1 MSQLVRL
8 RGKHTVQC
16 THCAMQ
22 ELQVRET
29 AGHNLV
35 AEDKLAVDRRQVDR
49 SQVAGGKLARKNR
62 NDGLTH
68 LVLVVGQT
76 HSWDSIWVSFGEFT
90 ALSLFAKQQN
100 HQREQKEA
108 GDQHPSHVLIEC
120 GKCHVCHTR
129 WHKSYQSSCYDG
141 YYFSFDPTRP
151 PSLTSF
157 AAVA

>member
-1 MSQLVRL
+1 MSQLVWL
-8 RGKHTVQC
+8 RGKYTAQC

-49 SQVAGGKLARKNR
+49 SQVAG
-62 NDGLTH
+62 
-68 LVLVVGQT
+68 VLVVLVGQT

-90 ALSLFAKQQN
+90 ALSLFAEQQN

-108 GDQHPSHVLIEC
+108 GD
-120 GKCHVCHTR
+120 
-129 WHKSYQSSCYDG
+129 
-141 YYFSFDPTRP
+141 
-151 PSLTSF
+151 
-157 AAVA
+157 

>member
-8 RGKHTVQC
+8 RGKHTAQC

-62 NDGLTH
+62 NNGLTH

-76 HSWDSIWVSFGEFT
+76 RCWDSIWVSFGEFT

-108 GDQHPSHVLIEC
+108 VD
-120 GKCHVCHTR
+120 
-129 WHKSYQSSCYDG
+129 
-141 YYFSFDPTRP
+141 
-151 PSLTSF
+151 
-157 AAVA
+157 

>member
-1 MSQLVRL
+1 
-8 RGKHTVQC
+8 
-16 THCAMQ
+16 MQ

-76 HSWDSIWVSFGEFT
+76 HSWDSIWVSFGGGT
-90 ALSLFAKQQN
+90 AFSLFAKQQQN

-108 GDQHPSHVLIEC
+108 GD
-120 GKCHVCHTR
+120 
-129 WHKSYQSSCYDG
+129 
-141 YYFSFDPTRP
+141 
-151 PSLTSF
+151 
-157 AAVA
+157 